1 MYVTSNDRSQ
11 NIFVYQA
18 TFNTL
23 ELKIGKNA
31 EYVIGSKSKRV
42 CNFELI
48 AMVPFFLTQNISKKK
63 LRYYLITFI

>member
-11 NIFVYQA
+11 NIFVYQP

-31 EYVIGSKSKRV
+31 EYVIGSNQKEYV
-42 CNFELI
+42 ILNL
-48 AMVPFFLTQNISKKK
+48 
-63 LRYYLITFI
+63 

>member
-11 NIFVYQA
+11 NIFVYQP

-48 AMVPFFLTQNISKKK
+48 AMAPFS
-63 LRYYLITFI
+63 